1 MLKGRHPMRALLA
14 FTSALSLGLALAAT
28 PSVAQAGQYVVHVHG
43 RGQSGWGD
51 NPMYSQ
57 PGWQTV
63 GVSYNA
69 TTATLAQANAQ
80 LRPQLAQFCSGANS
94 CIIVAYSNGALQLG
108 YTQANYPSVLANALY
123 VEAGGAASGGT
134 ELLNSWTSTVGS
146 WLGATYPN
154 GVDATLTV
162 SGARNAYNHSLSAG
176 INTYH
181 LGGNTGPGNAI
192 WWATSGFISGDDD
205 SVVPFH
211 SAFGC
216 SSSGSQT
223 QNCSKFSGH
232 ALDVWANVSGNSQNC
247 PNGVCGGVDHFG
259 IDDRAAYWY

>member
-1 MLKGRHPMRALLA
+1 MRNVLALS
-14 FTSALSLGLALAAT
+14 SALSLGLALALSPGAA
-28 PSVAQAGQYVVHVHG
+28 SAAQYVVHVHG

-51 NPMYSQ
+51 NPMFAT

-63 GVSYNA
+63 SVTYNA

-80 LRPQLAQFCSGANS
+80 LRPQLASFCTGANT

-123 VEAGGAASGGT
+123 IEAGGSAAGGT
-134 ELLNSWTSTVGS
+134 ELLNNWTSTVGS
-146 WLGATYPN
+146 WLGQTYPS

-176 INTYH
+176 ITTYH

-192 WWATSGFISGDDD
+192 WWATSGFISGNDD
-205 SVVPFH
+205 SVVPYH

-216 SSSGSQT
+216 SASGSQT
-223 QNCSKFSGH
+223 EGCAKFTGH
-232 ALDVWANVSGNSQNC
+232 KLDVWANASGNSWSC
-247 PNGVCGGVDHFG
+247 PNGVCGGIDHFG